1 MTDQKALKRAVRARM
16 ARTGENYTTARRAVT
31 GQNGGGQRSPL
42 AGLLA
47 PGRSVLVV
55 CGGGM
60 LNTAFA
66 LPEVVRLAEAGHP
79 LVVVADPRRKIEAL
93 ASPVDVLIHHGSI
106 DVDQAARLVLEDER
120 ATLRSMVES
129 LDIDL
134 SMAPA
139 YSTEEAWVRRLEEL
153 AARAGVA
160 PVVWVQDVQVAGALD
175 VEVGGEEKSA
185 VQVRALTRLA
195 ARTGAIVAAGHC
207 MPADFEEGWQGEV
220 AEASAAVVIETDPL
234 VDASDEIR
242 DCVLLIHEQGQLQET
257 LPWRVST
264 RPFGWRG
271 AARQARDAA

>member
-1 MTDQKALKRAVRARM
+1 
-16 ARTGENYTTARRAVT
+16 
-31 GQNGGGQRSPL
+31 
-42 AGLLA
+42 
-47 PGRSVLVV
+47 VV
-55 CGGGM
+55 SGGGM

-93 ASPVDVLIHHGSI
+93 AGPVDVLIHHGSI
-106 DVDQAARLVLEDER
+106 DVDQAAELVLEDETS
-120 ATLRSMVES
+120 TLRSMVKN

-134 SMAPA
+134 SMAPNYA
-139 YSTEEAWVRRLEEL
+139 SEAEWVERLDEL
-153 AARAGVA
+153 ACKAGKA
-160 PVVWVQDVQVAGALD
+160 PVVWVQDVQVAGALE
-175 VEVGGEEKSA
+175 VEVGGEEMSA

-195 ARTGAIVAAGHC
+195 ARTGAIIAAGHC
-207 MPADFEEGWQGEV
+207 MPADFEEGWRGEV

-234 VDASDEIR
+234 VDANDGIR